1 MKAINRIH
9 RYVSCFIAPAM
20 LFFAVSGAWQAF
32 RLQESRKD
40 GSYKAPQSLALLSDI
55 HKAERLSGPRG
66 TLFRT
71 GQAVLAGAFVT
82 TALLGLVMGF
92 RMTRPR
98 WPFWACLLAGIIL
111 PVVLAVIR
119 KG

>member
-1 MKAINRIH
+1 MMPIGRLH

-40 GSYKAPQSLALLSDI
+40 GSYVAPRSLALLSDI
-55 HKAERLSGPRG
+55 HKAERLSGPLG
-66 TLFRT
+66 TLFRA
-71 GQAVLAGAFVT
+71 GQAVLAVAFVT
-82 TALLGLVMGF
+82 TAILGLAMGY
-92 RMTRPR
+92 RMTRRR
-98 WPFWACLLAGIIL
+98 WRFWACLLAGTLLPIL
-111 PVVLAVIR
+111 LAVIR

>member
-1 MKAINRIH
+1 MRALNRIH

-32 RLQESRKD
+32 RLQETRKD
-40 GSYKAPQSLALLSDI
+40 GSYVAPRALALLSDI
-55 HKAERLSGPRG
+55 HKAERLSGTAG
-66 TLFRT
+66 TLFRA
-71 GQAVLAGAFVT
+71 GQAALAAAFVV
-82 TALLGLVMGF
+82 TAVLGLVMGF

-98 WPFWACLLAGIIL
+98 WPFWACLVAGILL
-111 PVVLAVIR
+111 PVVLAWIR

>member
-1 MKAINRIH
+1 MRAIHRIH

-40 GSYKAPQSLALLSDI
+40 GSYVAPASLTLLSDI
-55 HKAERLSGPRG
+55 HKADRLSGARG
-66 TLFRT
+66 TLFRA
-71 GQAVLAGAFVT
+71 GQAVLAAAFVA
-82 TALLGLVMGF
+82 TAALGLVMGF

-98 WPFWACLLAGIIL
+98 WPFWACLLAGIVI

-119 KG
+119 RG